1 MAEVLAEHQL
11 DVNTSHG
18 DAWQP
23 PEESASC
30 SCGVDLGGWV
40 ASGADWEWPDGWGK
54 EHSEHV
60 AAVLAADG
68 YGKLEDAWNSGYNAA
83 CQDSPNCEVP
93 CGACEQCMSPQTPNP
108 HRVAELLRARAV
120 TERGGE

>member
-1 MAEVLAEHQL
+1 MAEVLAGHQL
-11 DVNTSHG
+11 YVSTSHG

-54 EHSEHV
+54 EYGEHV
-60 AAVLAADG
+60 AEQLAANG
-68 YGKLEDAWNSGYNAA
+68 YGKLEDAWDRGMGDMAKLMKAGPGY
-83 CQDSPNCEVP
+83 EM
-93 CGACEQCMSPQTPNP
+93 GNP
-108 HRVAELLRARAV
+108 YRRPE
-120 TERGGE
+120 